1 MIGGKVT
8 GISLLTV
15 IAYAKLVP
23 NRVREDIRSMLN
35 KKNVEEISGEH
46 HGIPSM
52 TGQQKSIYLD
62 T

>member
-1 MIGGKVT
+1 MLGGKVT

-46 HGIPSM
+46 LGIPSM
-52 TGQQKSIYLD
+52 TGHQKSIYLD